1 MMHNEQMDVSSQLK
15 VAYYYN
21 QTDKR
26 FYAMG
31 GDRVS
36 FNASTYGTVA

>member
-1 MMHNEQMDVSSQLK
+1 MDVGSQLK

-21 QTDKR
+21 QTDKK

-31 GDRVS
+31 GELMS
-36 FNASTYGTVA
+36 FNASTYGTIA